1 MLDTDKYLI
10 PGLIY
15 GSVINAVVHPIPL
28 AATTATSRS
37 VMVVARLRCLGVRNG
52 RVVEKKRIAVGRR
65 SACTDSS
72 HPGSSLCYL
81 PR

>member
-15 GSVINAVVHPIPL
+15 GSVINAVVHPILL

-37 VMVVARLRCLGVRNG
+37 AMVVAGL
-52 RVVEKKRIAVGRR
+52 
-65 SACTDSS
+65 
-72 HPGSSLCYL
+72 
-81 PR
+81 

>member
-1 MLDTDKYLI
+1 MLDTDEYLI

-15 GSVINAVVHPIPL
+15 GSVINAVVHPILL

-37 VMVVARLRCLGVRNG
+37 VMMVARLRCLGVRNG
-52 RVVEKKRIAVGRR
+52 WVVEQKRIAAGRR
-65 SACTDSS
+65 PVCTDSS
-72 HPGSSLCYL
+72 HPGSSLRHL